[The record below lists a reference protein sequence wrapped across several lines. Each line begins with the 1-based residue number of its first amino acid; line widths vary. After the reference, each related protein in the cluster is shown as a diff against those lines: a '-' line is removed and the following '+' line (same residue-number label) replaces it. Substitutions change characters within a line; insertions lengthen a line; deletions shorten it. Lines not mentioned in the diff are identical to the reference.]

1 MGKSDKGEDVL
12 ALRFVLLFALVS
24 GVISPQSI
32 AEDGKLREEQR
43 AQFLSL
49 EKQLNTLPVSK
60 LPAIHKDI
68 EDLANYPLV
77 PYLKLRLA
85 ERTLSN
91 LTSSTVDAFLARYAG
106 TPLATHLRKR
116 WLDLLSKRK
125 QRLAYIDAYQPGL
138 GTRYTCLYLD
148 YQLQAT
154 DNPDYW
160 FEQVDALWLSGRSRP
175 DECDPVFK
183 QWQNAGHMTTD
194 MVLKRIEKVVRG
206 GDRNLLGYLQ
216 RRLPA
221 SHNYLVDLWRQT
233 RRSPEAVL
241 RYGLFPRKFPEAEKA
256 VLYYGIIRLAWQTPK
271 KAIKAFQYWQ
281 TKMTFSEAQIRQ
293 IYRAIAISLVIEGD
307 DNADVWLAKAN
318 VPDAEED
325 VRHWHL
331 AYMLRQNDWRQA
343 LEVIQ
348 NAPQDEQT
356 QDAFRYWRARGL
368 SELNADQLPQQLY
381 GELAKERHY
390 YGFLASARLQQP
402 PELDDQPLEISD
414 YALAKMST
422 VPAVQR
428 AYELFKLGRYVEA
441 RREWYYLN
449 RRLTIEEK
457 HAVTLLASNWGW
469 HDQAII
475 GFAQTGYF
483 NDVRRRF
490 PMAFAEE
497 FQQQATQ
504 HQVDPALA
512 MAIARRESSFMVDA
526 VSPAGARGLM
536 QLMPGT
542 VNYISNRRVGY
553 RTLLEPEQN
562 LEFGIQYLKY
572 LNDKLNHNPVLVS
585 ASYNAGWQR
594 VMEWLPSHGEQSLD
608 VWIENIP
615 YRETRHYVKAVMAYR
630 YIYQVQLGQSSEL
643 FDTLSRMKL
652 SADSLTLP

>member
-1 MGKSDKGEDVL
+1 MRE
-12 ALRFVLLFALVS
+12 LRNVIGVALVCLITS
-24 GVISPQSI
+24 LPSV
-32 AEDGKLREEQR
+32 AEDGKLREAQR

-49 EKQLNTLPVSK
+49 EKQLNTLSVSR

-68 EDLANYPLV
+68 EDLGNYPLV

-85 ERTLSN
+85 ERTLDQLSDQ
-91 LTSSTVDAFLARYAG
+91 TIEEFLARYAG
-106 TPLATHLRKR
+106 TPLATQLRKR
-116 WLDLLSKRK
+116 WLDLLGERKRK
-125 QRLAYIDAYQPGL
+125 SAFIDAYQPGL
-138 GTRYTCLYLD
+138 GVKYTCQYLD
-148 YQLQAT
+148 YQMQLSEH
-154 DNPDYW
+154 PEYW
-160 FEQVDALWLSGRSRP
+160 FEQVDTLWLSGESRP
-175 DECDPVFK
+175 NECDPVFK
-183 QWQNAGHMTTD
+183 RWQDAGHMTSD
-194 MVLKRIEKVVRG
+194 MIMGRIEKVVRDG
-206 GDRNLLGYLQ
+206 NRNLLSYLQ
-216 RRLPA
+216 RRLPT
-221 SHNYLVDLWRQT
+221 SHHYLVELWRKT
-233 RRSPEAVL
+233 KRSPTAVL
-241 RYGLFPRKFPEAEKA
+241 DYKAFPGAYPEQEKA
-256 VLYYGIIRLAWQTPK
+256 ILYYGLIRLAWQTPA

-281 TKMTFSEAQIRQ
+281 DNIAFSEAQVRQ

-307 DNADVWLAKAN
+307 GNAAEWLAKAN

-331 AYMLRQNDWRQA
+331 AYMLKQSDWQQA
-343 LEVIQ
+343 LEVIR
-348 NAPQDEQT
+348 NAPQGEQR
-356 QDAFRYWRARGL
+356 QDAFRYWQARGL
-368 SELNADQLPQQLY
+368 DELDAQATSTQLF

-390 YGFLASARLQQP
+390 YGFLASARIQQA
-402 PELDDQPLEISD
+402 PELDDQPLTVSD
-414 YALAKMST
+414 YSLARLST

-428 AYELFKLGRYVEA
+428 AYELFKLERFVEA

-449 RRLTIEEK
+449 QRLTTEEK
-457 HAVTLLASNWGW
+457 QAATLLASDWGW

-490 PMAFAEE
+490 PMPFAEE
-497 FQQQATQ
+497 FQLQASQ
-504 HQVDPALA
+504 HEVDPALA

-542 VNYISNRRVGY
+542 VNYLSNRRVGY
-553 RTLLEPEQN
+553 RTLLQPEQN

-572 LNDKLNHNPVLVS
+572 LNDKLNNNPVLVS

-594 VMEWLPSHGEQSLD
+594 VLEWLPSTGEQDLD

-615 YRETRHYVKAVMAYR
+615 YRETRQYVKAVMAYR
-630 YIYQVQLGQSSEL
+630 YIYQVQLGQPSHL